1 MKIIDT
7 HCHYNMD
14 ELWTDWSTHWSA
26 AQAKGVTHSVV
37 VGTSVETSHRSVKL
51 ATQDSHLHAV
61 VGIHPYRYTELIQ
74 SDPTLSEDV
83 IMQHIEDDYF
93 QLLAAAEQAPQS
105 VVAVGETGLDYFR
118 LDPTFHWDKILFAQ
132 KQGFIKQLELAAK
145 LDVPVIIH
153 VRDMGPRAYDDVL
166 SILKTHSHGDQP
178 FILHCI
184 SGSVEYVQ
192 AALNMGAYV
201 GMAGN
206 ITYKNA
212 DLIRSLARI
221 APPDRRLLETD
232 APFLPPHPHRGQPC
246 EPWMI
251 RLTAEFI
258 VDELGFDTE
267 QIYDNSM
274 KLFRLK

>member
-1 MKIIDT
+1 MNIIDT

-14 ELWTDWSTHWSA
+14 DLWTDWSTHWTK
-26 AQAKGVTHSVV
+26 AQAAGVVRSVV
-37 VGTSVETSHRSVKL
+37 VGTSVETSQRSVTL
-51 ATQDSHLHAV
+51 ASKDDHLHSC

-74 SDPTLSEDV
+74 ADPTVSEDV
-83 IMQHIEDDYF
+83 ILQHIEDDFF
-93 QLLAAAEQAPQS
+93 QLSAIADQATTRL
-105 VVAVGETGLDYFR
+105 VAIGETGLDYFR

-132 KQGFIKQLELAAK
+132 KHGFIKQLELATK
-145 LDVPVIIH
+145 LEVPVIIH

-166 SILKTHSHGDQP
+166 DMIKNHYHGSQP
-178 FILHCI
+178 FILHCV

-192 AALNMGAYV
+192 QAVDLGAYI
-201 GMAGN
+201 GIAGN

-232 APFLPPHPHRGQPC
+232 APFLPPQPHRGKPC

-251 RLTAEFI
+251 SLTAEFI
-258 VDELGFDTE
+258 EEELGFDLG
-267 QIYDNSM
+267 QIYDNAV
-274 KLFRLK
+274 KLFQLE